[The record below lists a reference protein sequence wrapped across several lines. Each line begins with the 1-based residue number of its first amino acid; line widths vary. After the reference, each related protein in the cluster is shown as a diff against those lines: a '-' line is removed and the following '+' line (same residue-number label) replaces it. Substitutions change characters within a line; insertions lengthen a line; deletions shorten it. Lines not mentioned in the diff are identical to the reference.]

1 MANLTTALTIRV
13 PNSLIRQLDAEVKR
27 LRMLDG
33 REIGRAG
40 VIRQAVEH
48 YLGDIR

>member
-1 MANLTTALTIRV
+1 MTTTITIRI
-13 PNSLIRQLDAEVKR
+13 PHSLLRQLDAEVKR

-40 VIRQAVEH
+40 VIRQAVGH
-48 YLGDIR
+48 YLGGGQ